1 MGGSIFDDFFDASS
15 APKEEVEKKD
25 KKTIDIDFAMMI
37 EQISDM
43 YCNKGYAF
51 LSLVL
56 SFENHNEAFRESSA

>member
-37 EQISDM
+37 E
-43 YCNKGYAF
+43 
-51 LSLVL
+51 
-56 SFENHNEAFRESSA
+56 